1 MIDGIRN
8 GGMNPFISSSAA
20 RAASVR
26 EAAADPSQPVRAS
39 SGASAVKPGLGALVA
54 ALAKAPPVDE
64 TRVASLK
71 AAMAEGSYRID
82 PDAIAAAMLR
92 LDRGRP

>member
-8 GGMNPFISSSAA
+8 GSISPFISRSAP
-20 RAASVR
+20 SR
-26 EAAADPSQPVRAS
+26 EAAADPGQPLRRVAEA
-39 SGASAVKPGLGALVA
+39 GAVKPGLSGLVA
-54 ALAKAPPVDE
+54 ELAKAPPVDE
-64 TRVASLK
+64 TRVAVLK
-71 AAMAEGSYRID
+71 AAIADGSYRVD